1 MELDEFKVYWQKI
14 QQQENEQ
21 QKHTPETLK
30 QLIMKTITT
39 LSEIQQKNIFWNNF
53 AKAVCPALIAI
64 LLVNLGINYFLPS
77 SITGHNFLQSIPW
90 VIIMVVFAIITM
102 WASKKNEEIFN
113 IDTTTNLKETL
124 TKAIRD
130 FKKFQILSNAIYLFL
145 FPAYYWAF
153 MKLLLNPYLKLT
165 DHTTLRVCIVLTIL
179 SYIGNFWYYMAKFH
193 KRFKSMEANLKE
205 LGE

>member
-14 QQQENEQ
+14 QEQENEQ

-30 QLIMKTITT
+30 QLIMKTTNT
-39 LSEIQQKNIFWNNF
+39 LSEIQRKNIFWNNF

-77 SITGHNFLQSIPW
+77 SITGHSFLQAIPW

-113 IDTTTNLKETL
+113 IDTTKNLKETL
-124 TKAIRD
+124 TKAISN
-130 FKKFQILSNAIYLFL
+130 FKRFQIVSNAIYLFL

-153 MKLLLNPYLKLT
+153 IKLLLNPYLKLT
-165 DHTTLRVCIVLTIL
+165 DHTTLWTCIVLTIV
-179 SYIGNFWYYMAKFH
+179 SYIANFWYYMAKFH

>member
-14 QQQENEQ
+14 QEQENEQ

-30 QLIMKTITT
+30 QLIMKTTNT
-39 LSEIQQKNIFWNNF
+39 LSEIQRKNIFWNNF

-64 LLVNLGINYFLPS
+64 LLVELGINYFLPS
-77 SITGHNFLQSIPW
+77 SITGHSFLQAVPW

-102 WASKKNEEIFN
+102 WASNKNEQIFN
-113 IDTTTNLKETL
+113 IDTSKNLKETL
-124 TKAIRD
+124 TKAISD
-130 FKKFQILSNAIYLFL
+130 FKRFQILSNAIYLFL

-153 MKLLLNPYLKLT
+153 IKLLLNPYLKLT
-165 DHTTLRVCIVLTIL
+165 DHTTLWTCIVLTIV

-193 KRFKSMEANLKE
+193 KRLKSMEANLKE

>member
-21 QKHTPETLK
+21 QKHTPETLN
-30 QLIMKTITT
+30 QIIMKTITT

-53 AKAVCPALIAI
+53 AKAVCPALIGV
-64 LLVNLGINYFLPS
+64 LLINLGINYFLPS
-77 SITGHNFLQSIPW
+77 SITGHIFLHGIPW
-90 VIIMVVFAIITM
+90 VIIMVIFAITTM
-102 WASKKNEEIFN
+102 WASNKNQQIFN

-130 FKKFQILSNAIYLFL
+130 FKRFQILSNAIYVFL
-145 FPAYYWAF
+145 FPAYYWAVF
-153 MKLLLNPYLKLT
+153 KLLLNPMLKLT
-165 DHTTLRVCIVLTIL
+165 DHTTLWACVVLTIL

-193 KRFKSMEANLKE
+193 KRLKSMEANLKE